1 MNTKK
6 TSFLLTALLVVC
18 SNDTWAGDATF
29 IYPPCGERGQV
40 VLAEVGGGAIT
51 EPSSTVWFPS
61 GPAAKSSET
70 PPDGDPSNTTKMS
83 DDSQGLAVQVLPTAE
98 NTSPTLE
105 LRIADDAR
113 IGAHTMRFINSAG
126 LTNSVSFDVVDQP
139 VIAET
144 TEPHDLPSN
153 AQPVTFPSV
162 IYGRIIKN
170 NQLDYYSFEVDA
182 GEELVFQVKSTG
194 PNFDPQLSLFAPTGS
209 WFDAGQIR
217 RLSWNDEPVSH
228 HLSRDPRL
236 EYRFEQAG
244 RYLLRIESMEASLG
258 HKPGAETSVYM
269 IAIRHPADDT
279 QAVALAPGHWKRGLL
294 PGRLRQLWDRTV
306 ATPDSTRAVEQQN
319 GKGSE
324 SPQRENPGPATAVA
338 APRTV
343 TLDDIPIAAE
353 KADDNDSMEE
363 AQEVRP
369 PVIIEGVIDRPDDVD
384 YYRFHAFKDEP
395 LVFEIETPGK
405 GPPLFNPRMGIR
417 DMDGN
422 EFLTNIYKRL
432 VRNFT
437 FYAKDIQ
444 PRTLYT
450 FKLEG
455 EYLIEMRDITS
466 RNGDPNFQYRLLV
479 RRQIPHV
486 GTVWIPGDRVNL
498 QQGGSHKLTVNM
510 KQEEGYTGEIAIS
523 VENLPEG
530 VHAWTASDHRPV
542 IGINPDEGFKERFL
556 TVRREATIILHAAAD
571 APPTPS
577 PRKVRFSWRS
587 ILDGKTSQPHA
598 AGEKLFMVLAAE

>member
-1 MNTKK
+1 MNTSR

-18 SNDTWAGDATF
+18 GNGTWAKEATF
-29 IYPPCGERGQV
+29 IYPPCGEPGQV
-40 VLAEVGGGAIT
+40 VLAEVGGGVIT
-51 EPSSTVWFPS
+51 EPSSTAWFPS
-61 GPAAKSSET
+61 GPVEKSPGT
-70 PPDGDPSNTTKMS
+70 PPGGDHSTTGTISN
-83 DDSQGLAVQVLPTAE
+83 DLQGLTAQVLHTE
-98 NTSPTLE
+98 GDTSPTLQ
-105 LRIADDAR
+105 LCVAGDAR
-113 IGAHTMRFINSAG
+113 IGAHSIRFINSDG

-144 TEPHDLPSN
+144 TGPHDLPSN

-162 IYGRIIKN
+162 ICGRIIEI

-194 PNFDPQLSLFAPTGS
+194 PDFDPQLSLFSPTGS

-217 RLSWNDEPVSH
+217 RLARNDEPVSP

-236 EYRFEQAG
+236 EYRFEEAG
-244 RYLLRIESMEASLG
+244 QYLLRIESMESHPG

-269 IAIRHPADDT
+269 ISIRHSADDT
-279 QAVALAPGHWKRGLL
+279 QAVALAYGYWKRGLL
-294 PGRLRQLWDRTV
+294 SGRIRRLWDLTV
-306 ATPDSTRAVEQQN
+306 ATPPDSTQAVEKQD
-319 GKGSE
+319 GEGPG
-324 SPQRENPGPATAVA
+324 SPQRENPDPATPVA
-338 APRTV
+338 DPAGTV
-343 TLDDIPIAAE
+343 ILDDIPMVAE
-353 KADDNDSMEE
+353 KTDDNDSMEK
-363 AQEVRP
+363 AQEVSP
-369 PVIIEGVIDRPDDVD
+369 PVIIEGFIDRPDDVD

-395 LVFEIETPGK
+395 LVFEIETPVK

-455 EYLIEMRDITS
+455 EYFLEMRDITS
-466 RNGDPNFQYRLLV
+466 RNGDPDFHYRLLV

-486 GTVWIPGDRVNL
+486 GAVWITGDRVNL
-498 QQGGSHKLTVNM
+498 RQGDAHKLTVM
-510 KQEEGYTGEIAIS
+510 MQQEEGYSGEIAIS
-523 VENLPEG
+523 VEDLPQG
-530 VHAWTASDHRPV
+530 LHAWTASDYNPET
-542 IGINPDEGFKERFL
+542 GINPDEGFKERFL
-556 TVRREATIILHAAAD
+556 TVTREAEIILYADAD

-587 ILDGKTSQPHA
+587 ILDGKTSLPHA
-598 AGEKLFMVLAAE
+598 AG